1 MGSKRRYIRRASA
14 GIIIASALWGSLSVA
29 ADDAKNKALN
39 NDAASSLK
47 SILKKAGEQGFI
59 AIEGDVQTPVTERAS
74 SETLSQKPSS
84 KPATKITQLERNNP
98 LGIVDCNITSVL
110 DLSNYTSLESYDAI
124 HTAKSA
130 LEKVE
135 NIEDVMPL
143 AHSYMALGFGAEMS
157 GVVKNFKGNK
167 ARLIESIGRTIEGD
181 QSVNDYEFIT
191 RYSDCNSA
199 ALFWSQF
206 SGLIISPDANNVT
219 PFELSY
225 DDEDFLNELPVNLK
239 KIVTTRFGIYA
250 AENGSRM
257 MATKLLTSLVPRAR
271 RGELATYKDDGL
283 LYFHGLVRQIDGD
296 PSGLE
301 IFKHLAER
309 DGLYRVRSLQ
319 RLAEENL
326 SHGTRLY
333 ESFSDDVDAVSQ
345 QYNGQQES
353 RQASLQIIKH
363 RLNTDSFIDAIKQ
376 VKREFTAVDVERVE
390 AVIFAADRM
399 KAAFKDELKS
409 RQLLALN
416 AFLYDLD
423 FFASYDD
430 LTTLQGMANNT
441 AIDLNLPELVSNIFS
456 TSKTLSSDDKDM
468 LLYAQTLIAAKHGE
482 YDTVIKTAK
491 GFSGNP
497 DFQSLKLEAAV
508 KSGNFKET
516 IASLKLTA
524 EDAERY
530 ALHSGIAWQNGEWS
544 EAKMALESLAGE
556 TPNTDL
562 TTKIALANYIG
573 DEGRAYV
580 DRAVPKTAVDFDNLT
595 AQLIKDMTV
604 VQGYLSNG

>member
-1 MGSKRRYIRRASA
+1 MRPTRRYIRRASA
-14 GIIIASALWGSLSVA
+14 GIMIASALWGGISVA
-29 ADDAKNKALN
+29 ADDENKTLD

-47 SILKKAGEQGFI
+47 SVLKKAGEQGFI
-59 AIEGDVQTPVTERAS
+59 AIEGEGLTPVTES
-74 SETLSQKPSS
+74 PKSEAPPPKPD
-84 KPATKITQLERNNP
+84 TKTTQLERDLP
-98 LGIVDCNITSVL
+98 IGVVDCKITSVL
-110 DLSNYTSLESYDAI
+110 DLSNYTSVESFDAI
-124 HTAKSA
+124 HAAKSA
-130 LEKVE
+130 LEKSE
-135 NIEDVMPL
+135 KLEDVMPL
-143 AHSYMALGFGAEMS
+143 VHTYMALGFGAEMS
-157 GVVKNFKGNK
+157 GLVKNYKGNK

-181 QSVNDYEFIT
+181 HSVNDYEFIA
-191 RYSDCNSA
+191 RYSNCNSSA
-199 ALFWSQF
+199 MFWSEF
-206 SGLIISPDANNVT
+206 SGLILSPSENNPT

-225 DDEDFLNELPVNLK
+225 EDQDFLNQVPVNLK
-239 KIVTTRFGIYA
+239 KITTTRFGIYA

-257 MATKLLTSLVPRAR
+257 TATKLLTSLVPQAR

-283 LYFHGLVRQIDGD
+283 LYFHGLVRQLDGD

-333 ESFSDDVDAVSQ
+333 ESFSDDVDAISQ

-363 RLNTDSFIDAIKQ
+363 RLNTDRFIDAITQ
-376 VKREFTAVDVERVE
+376 VKREFTADDVERVE

-423 FFASYDD
+423 FFASYDG
-430 LTTLQGMANNT
+430 LTTLQGLANNT
-441 AIDLNLPELVSNIFS
+441 AIDLNLPELVADIFS
-456 TSKTLSSDDKDM
+456 TSKTLSSADKDM

-482 YDTVIKTAK
+482 YDVVIKTAK
-491 GFSGNP
+491 DFSGKP
-497 DFQSLKLEAAV
+497 EFQLLKLEAAV

-516 IASLKLTA
+516 IASLKLKA

-530 ALHSGIAWQNGEWS
+530 ALHSGVAWQNGEWS
-544 EAKMALESLAGE
+544 EAKMALEALAGE
-556 TPNTDL
+556 TPNADI

-573 DEGRAYV
+573 DEGQAYV
-580 DRAVPKTAVDFDNLT
+580 DRAVPKTAVDFDDLT
-595 AQLIKDMTV
+595 AQLDKDMTLV
-604 VQGYLSNG
+604 KGYLSNG